1 MPSPVMIGLSAFN
14 LLISVGILLPLRLLN
29 RILQAVDKRQSTS
42 EYNSKVLAVQSCIH
56 APGVIRQR
64 LFMSDKSASRKQ
76 PARGRPQAGVA
87 KDRPEAGA
95 QPAGQ
100 VQKGVQWLTVD
111 EDMAGQ
117 RVDNF
122 LLARLRGVPR
132 SIVYRVV
139 RKGEVR
145 VNKGRVKPDTRLQA
159 GDVVRIPPIVQQ
171 ARPELPKPGD
181 RVQGVVEAAVVFENN
196 DMLVVNKPS
205 GIAVHGGSG
214 LSFGLIEVL
223 RSSRPQAKFLELVH
237 RLDRDT
243 SGLVMVAKK
252 RSALRFLQD
261 ELRHK
266 RMRKHYHALVVGDW
280 PDNVTRVSEPLL
292 RYEMPNGER
301 RVRVSPDGKESLT
314 LYRCLRR
321 FEGYSLVQA
330 SPVTG
335 RTHQIRVHSAWAGHP
350 IAGDDKYMDDAS
362 LKAFRAI
369 GGERLMLHAR
379 ALEFT
384 LPGTEEAMFL
394 EAPYDSAFTKLV
406 DELTRRSKGAQK

>member
-1 MPSPVMIGLSAFN
+1 M
-14 LLISVGILLPLRLLN
+14 
-29 RILQAVDKRQSTS
+29 
-42 EYNSKVLAVQSCIH
+42 
-56 APGVIRQR
+56 
-64 LFMSDKSASRKQ
+64 SRKPVARRQ
-76 PARGRPQAGVA
+76 PPKRGNPSRGGSGRAGPVSS
-87 KDRPEAGA
+87 DGHRGEL
-95 QPAGQ
+95 PAGQ
-100 VQKGVQWLTVD
+100 VQKGVQWVTVD

-122 LLARLRGVPR
+122 LLARLRGVPK
-132 SIVYRVV
+132 SIVYRIV

-145 VNKGRVKPDTRLQA
+145 VNKGRVRPDSRLQA
-159 GDVVRIPPIVQQ
+159 GDVVRIPPIVQKSK
-171 ARPELPKPGD
+171 PESPTPGD
-181 RVQGVVEAAVVFENN
+181 RVQSVMEAAVVFEND

-223 RSSRPQAKFLELVH
+223 RSARPQAKFLELVH

-266 RMRKHYHALVVGDW
+266 RIRKHYHALVAGTW
-280 PDNVTRVSEPLL
+280 PAGIGRVDEPLL

-301 RVRVSPDGKESLT
+301 RVKVSAEGKESLT
-314 LYRCLRR
+314 LFRCLQQYQ
-321 FEGYSLVQA
+321 GYSLVQA

-369 GGERLMLHAR
+369 GGQRLMLHAR

-384 LPGTEEAMFL
+384 LPGSDEAMRL
-394 EAPYDSAFTKLV
+394 EAPYDEPFAKVLK
-406 DELTRRSKGAQK
+406 ELEQRSKGSY

>member
-1 MPSPVMIGLSAFN
+1 M
-14 LLISVGILLPLRLLN
+14 
-29 RILQAVDKRQSTS
+29 
-42 EYNSKVLAVQSCIH
+42 
-56 APGVIRQR
+56 
-64 LFMSDKSASRKQ
+64 SRK
-76 PARGRPQAGVA
+76 PAARKKPPSRGKSRH
-87 KDRPEAGA
+87 PETVGTNPPAGA
-95 QPAGQ
+95 TGGHAEPHAGQ
-100 VQKGVQWLTVD
+100 VQKGVQLVPVD

-122 LLARLRGVPR
+122 ILARLRGVPR
-132 SIVYRVV
+132 SVVYRIV

-159 GDVVRIPPIVQQ
+159 GDVVRIPPVVQQ
-171 ARPELPKPGD
+171 SKPEQVAPGG
-181 RVQGVVEAAVVFENN
+181 RVQSVIEAAVVFEND

-252 RSALRFLQD
+252 RSALRLLQD
-261 ELRHK
+261 ELRQK
-266 RMRKHYHALVVGDW
+266 RIRKQYHALVSGAWSPSVG
-280 PDNVTRVSEPLL
+280 RVNEPLL

-301 RVRVSPDGKESLT
+301 RVRVSADGKESLT
-314 LYRCLRR
+314 LFRCLQQ
-321 FEGYSLVQA
+321 FQGYSLVEA

-369 GGERLMLHAR
+369 GGQRLMLHAR

-384 LPGTEEAMFL
+384 LPGSDEAMKL
-394 EAPYDSAFTKLV
+394 EAPYDEAFAMALN
-406 DELTRRSKGAQK
+406 ELEQRSKGAH